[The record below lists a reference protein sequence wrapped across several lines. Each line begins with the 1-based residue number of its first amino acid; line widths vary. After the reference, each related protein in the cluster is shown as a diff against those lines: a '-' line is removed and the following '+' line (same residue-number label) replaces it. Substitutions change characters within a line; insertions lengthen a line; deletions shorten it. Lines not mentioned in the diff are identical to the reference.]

1 MQISPMQVALH
12 HIAVILSDI
21 NIDDLTDAEKLILN
35 ELYQIGFVRFNAEK
49 NVFEIT
55 DWH

>member
-12 HIAVILSDI
+12 HIAVTLSNI
-21 NIDDLTDAEKLILN
+21 NIDDLTDAEKLVLN
-35 ELYQIGFVRFNAEK
+35 ELFQLGFVRFNAEK
-49 NVFEIT
+49 NEFETT

>member
-12 HIAVILSDI
+12 HIAVTLSNI
-21 NIDDLTDAEKLILN
+21 NIDDLTDAEKLVLN
-35 ELYQIGFVRFNAEK
+35 ELYQLGFVRFNAEK
-49 NVFEIT
+49 NEFETT